1 MDPVSVV
8 KIGVAV
14 LLSAVV
20 GGRWCEGGHDPRVG
34 YAEGAFS
41 WVMKCRSH
49 YSGAEL
55 PPHSYFAS
63 PGAGARDKGR
73 RSEYR
78 AEGRSCDG
86 SFVFTDFFAFQS
98 QISSSTLG
106 LSLDIYTPI
115 ILDDVKPPCSSM
127 AKADPFF

>member
-1 MDPVSVV
+1 MAG
-8 KIGVAV
+8 GV
-14 LLSAVV
+14 
-20 GGRWCEGGHDPRVG
+20 RVG
-34 YAEGAFS
+34 TTGA
-41 WVMKCRSH
+41 WVMRKGRSH

-55 PPHSYFAS
+55 PPRSYFAS
-63 PGAGARDKGR
+63 PGARDKGR

-106 LSLDIYTPI
+106 LSLDIYTPV
-115 ILDDVKPPCSSM
+115 ILDDVKPPCSST
-127 AKADPFF
+127 AKADPLF